1 VLIPINKLYDCIQYH
16 KIRIRTDEGL
26 INVTNTVNSQ
36 QSGMYDHDRSVMA
49 YRTEPRSMTLSDVQ
63 THDFIYNYL

>member
-36 QSGMYDHDRSVMA
+36 QSGMYDHDRSVNG
-49 YRTEPRSMTLSDVQ
+49 LSNRATVD
-63 THDFIYNYL
+63 DFK